1 MSEGDPV
8 AWYLI
13 EKGWEVV
20 DAGGEEIGRVED
32 VAGDANADIFSGLV
46 VSTGLFSGHR
56 FVPAE
61 QVQSLTEGHVHLSLT
76 GDEVKELPEK
86 EFPAG

>member
-1 MSEGDPV
+1 MNEGDPV

-13 EKGWEVV
+13 EQGWEVA
-20 DAGGEEIGRVED
+20 DAEGHEVGLVEE

-46 VSTGLFSGHR
+46 ISPGLLGGQR

-61 QVQSLTEGHVHLSLT
+61 QVRSLTEGRVHLSLT
-76 GDEVKELPEK
+76 TDEVKSLPAK
-86 EFPAG
+86 TGPAG

>member
-13 EKGWEVV
+13 EQGWEVV
-20 DAGGEEIGRVED
+20 DAAGDEVGLVEE

-46 VSTGLFSGHR
+46 ISTGLLSGPR

-76 GDEVKELPEK
+76 GNEVKHLPEK
-86 EFPAG
+86 TGPGL

>member
-13 EKGWEVV
+13 EQGWEVI
-20 DAGGEEIGRVED
+20 DADGHGLGHVEE
-32 VAGDANADIFSGLV
+32 VAGDEEADIFSGLV
-46 VSTGLFSGHR
+46 ISTGLLSGHR

-61 QVQSLTEGHVHLSLT
+61 QVQSLTEGHIRLSLT
-76 GDEVKELPEK
+76 SDEVRDLPEK
-86 EFPAG
+86 TGPAG

>member
-13 EKGWEVV
+13 EQGWEVV
-20 DAGGEEIGRVED
+20 DARGEEIGRVED

-46 VSTGLFSGHR
+46 VSTGLLSGHR

-61 QVQSLTEGHVHLSLT
+61 QVESLTEGHVRLSLT
-76 GDEVKELPEK
+76 GDEVKQLPEK
-86 EFPAG
+86 EGPAG